1 MVLTWRF
8 MRSNFSNIVAE
19 KIVND
24 FSVRIATANGT
35 GSQSANN
42 IFFKSLFRMGICATP
57 KNLFPSNIKG
67 LPTWYQIRVSPH
79 GYTAM
84 KKYSEVHVLINK
96 ETYLKDHKGAPSNSA
111 MIYDSTSMPE
121 ADFNRD
127 DLIYYPVPLTKL
139 AATNFDTP
147 KIRVLVKN
155 IIYLGVIVELLKID
169 RDVCEGV
176 IRDMFAKKQKVVDSN
191 LKALAVGIDY
201 VKQNIKKKDPYYY
214 EKENT
219 GRNNRKIVI
228 EGNEAAALGCV
239 YGGVTVVG
247 WYPITP
253 SSSLADAFIKHCEHY
268 RKDKDGKAKF
278 AIVQA
283 EDEMASLG
291 VVVGAAWAGAR
302 AMTATS
308 GPGISLMGEIAGL
321 AYYAEV
327 PAVIFDVQRVGP
339 STGLPTRTQQG
350 DLLMVANLSHG
361 DTKHVMLFPGN
372 PKECF
377 ELAQDAFDIAD
388 ELQTP
393 VFVMSDLDLGM
404 NQWVADEFEYPKH
417 QFKRGKVLTIEN
429 LKEMDTFRRY
439 FAGDEDKGVPSRT
452 LPGTDHPLAS
462 YFTRGSG
469 HDEDARYTEDS
480 DAYRRNMLR
489 LLKKFEN
496 AHDFLPKPIFE
507 DNKGAKIGIIAVGTS
522 HDAVREARD
531 YLAKDGIKTKYL
543 RPLAYPFNNEL
554 TQFIKSCDK
563 VIVVDH
569 NRDAQLKQLIQLSV
583 PGSEPKLLSLA
594 YSDGLPLTAQYLTEA
609 SKELLKNV
617 G

>member
-1 MVLTWRF
+1 MT
-8 MRSNFSNIVAE
+8 A

-67 LPTWYQIRVSPH
+67 LPTWYQIRASRD

-84 KKYSEVHVLINK
+84 KKFSEVQVLINK
-96 ETYLKDHKGAPSNSA
+96 DTYHKDHKDAPEGSVI
-111 MIYDSTSMPE
+111 IYDSTGMPE
-121 ADFNRD
+121 TDFNRD
-127 DLIYYPVPLTKL
+127 DLVYYPVPFTKL
-139 AATNFDTP
+139 ATTNFDT
-147 KIRVLVKN
+147 KRICVLVKN
-155 IIYLGVIVELLKID
+155 IIYLGVIAELFKID

-219 GRNNRKIVI
+219 GRNNKKIVI
-228 EGNEAAALGCV
+228 EGNEACALGCV

-253 SSSLADAFIKHCEHY
+253 SSSLAEAVIKHCENY

-283 EDEMASLG
+283 EDEMASIG
-291 VVVGAAWAGAR
+291 IVVGAAWAGAR

-308 GPGISLMGEIAGL
+308 GPGISLMGEIVGL

-327 PAVIFDVQRVGP
+327 PAVIFNIQRVGP

-350 DLLMVANLSHG
+350 DLLTVSNLSHG
-361 DTKHVMLFPGN
+361 DTKHVMLFPGD

-377 ELAQDAFDIAD
+377 ELSQSAFDIAD

-404 NQWVADEFEYPKH
+404 NQWVADEFLYPKH
-417 QFKRGKVLTIEN
+417 PFKRGKVLTLEN

-439 FAGDEDKGVPSRT
+439 FAGDEEKGVPSRT
-452 LPGTDHPLAS
+452 LPGTEHPLAS

-489 LLKKFEN
+489 LLKKFEY
-496 AHDFLPKPIFE
+496 AHHFLPKPLL
-507 DNKGAKIGIIAVGTS
+507 DDTKGAKVGIIAVGTS

-554 TQFIKSCDK
+554 TQFIESCDK
-563 VIVVDH
+563 LIVIDQ
-569 NRDAQLKQLIQLSV
+569 NRDAQLKQLIQFSV

-594 YSDGLPLTAQYLTEA
+594 YSDGLPLTAQYLTEV
-609 SKELLKNV
+609 SKELLNAD
-617 G
+617 